1 MAWFYVIVA
10 GFFEMLGVTMM
21 NQFHKSKSGASLL
34 ALFAAFAVSFFL
46 LSLALETLPMG
57 TAYAIWTGI
66 GAAGGALI
74 GMLFY
79 GEAKSITRMVCL
91 SMIIAAVI
99 GLKLVTA

>member
-1 MAWFYVIVA
+1 MAWLYVILA
-10 GFFEMLGVTMM
+10 GIFEMLGVTMM
-21 NQFHKSKSGASLL
+21 NQFHKSKSAASLL
-34 ALFAAFAVSFFL
+34 ALFAAFAISFFL
-46 LSLALETLPMG
+46 LSLGLKTLPMG

-79 GEAKSITRMVCL
+79 GEARSITRMVCL
-91 SMIIAAVI
+91 SLIITAVI